1 MGVASQ
7 STFGWE
13 QTVDAIVSELDQNA
27 KYGADI
33 EREISS
39 KIMHILSIYPKLSPT
54 MLQVGIGTGI
64 SPSIWHP
71 VLENLIEFGKVDK
84 TQVMSHSPKGREQT
98 YTIISLRAA

>member
-1 MGVASQ
+1 MDVAV
-7 STFGWE
+7 STE
-13 QTVDAIVSELDQNA
+13 SSSA

-39 KIMHILSIYPKLSPT
+39 KITHILSIYPRLSPT

-71 VLENLIEFGKVDK
+71 VLEGLIERGKVDK
-84 TQVMSHSPKGREQT
+84 TQVMSQSPKGREQT
-98 YTIISLRAA
+98 YTIISLKAA